1 MEIKQMH
8 LTPNAYSRPGTKMD
22 KVKGIVIHYVGN
34 AGSSAEANRNYF
46 ENLKSGQKM
55 NNGQYRY
62 ASSHYIV
69 GLKGEIIKCVPETE
83 VAYHAS
89 SANKDHIGIEV
100 CHPTVDGKFSEVTYQ
115 VLIELVADICK
126 RYKLNPLTDVIR
138 HYDVTGKDCPRY
150 YVQHAKAWE
159 QMRND
164 IKVKMIGQTVGKLK
178 IELNGKVKEID
189 AINIEGINYV
199 KLRDLVDEKIK
210 VDYDAEKKLPIVMVN
225 S

>member
-8 LTPNAYSRPGTKMD
+8 LTKNAYSRPSTKMG

-46 ENLKSGQKM
+46 ENLKAGQRM
-55 NNGQYRY
+55 SNGQYRY

-69 GLKGEIIKCVPETE
+69 GLKGEIIECVPETE

-89 SANKDHIGIEV
+89 AANKDHIGIEV
-100 CHPTVDGKFSEVTYQ
+100 CHPGTDGKFSEVTYEA
-115 VLIELVADICK
+115 LIELIIDICK
-126 RYKLNPLTDVIR
+126 RHRLNPLRDVIR

-150 YVQHAKAWE
+150 YVQNPIAWE
-159 QMRND
+159 QLRKDADKGMLGSSTSKIR
-164 IKVKMIGQTVGKLK
+164 

-189 AINIEGINYV
+189 VINIEETNYV
-199 KLRDLVDEKIK
+199 KLRDLADGRIKVSYDAERKLPIIK
-210 VDYDAEKKLPIVMVN
+210 VD
-225 S
+225 

>member
-1 MEIKQMH
+1 MH
-8 LTPNAYSRPGTKMD
+8 LTQNAYSRPGTKLS

-55 NNGQYRY
+55 SNGEYRF

-69 GLKGEIIKCVPETE
+69 GLKGEIIECVPETE

-100 CHPTVDGKFSEVTYQ
+100 CHPTADGKFSEVTYKA
-115 VLIELVADICK
+115 LILLIIDICK
-126 RYKLNPLTDVIR
+126 RYSLKPLRDVIR

-150 YVQHAKAWE
+150 YVQHPEAW
-159 QMRND
+159 QA
-164 IKVKMIGQTVGKLK
+164 LK
-178 IELNGKVKEID
+178 EKIDLELSNQSAITKTKILLNGNIKEVGTIK
-189 AINIEGINYV
+189 INGSNYV
-199 KLRDLVDEKIK
+199 KLRDLADEKIEIS
-210 VDYDAEKKLPIVMVN
+210 YDHEQKLPIIMVKN
-225 S
+225 

>member
-8 LTPNAYSRPGTKMD
+8 LTKNAYSRPGTKMG

-55 NNGQYRY
+55 SNGQYRY

-69 GLKGEIIKCVPETE
+69 GLKGEIIECVPETE
-83 VAYHAS
+83 VAYHAQ

-100 CHPTVDGKFSEVTYQ
+100 CHPNADGKFSEVTYK
-115 VLIELVADICK
+115 VLIELIIDICK
-126 RYKLNPLTDVIR
+126 RYSLNPLRDVIR

-150 YVQHAKAWE
+150 YVQNPSAWE
-159 QMRND
+159 QLKKDADKGMVGSN
-164 IKVKMIGQTVGKLK
+164 IVKIQ
-178 IELNGKVKEID
+178 IELNGKIKEID
-189 AINIEGINYV
+189 AISIEGTNYV
-199 KLRDLVDEKIK
+199 KLRDLADEKIK
-210 VDYDAEKKLPIVMVN
+210 VSYDAERKLPIIKVE
-225 S
+225 